1 MISCF
6 FFFLSS
12 EECNFFSFFSVV
24 VFLSLFDL
32 TTRRKRNTS
41 LYLIKQLLF
50 LSTPPARH
58 PSCRM
63 TTWKVGLARKG
74 SRQMKRLAS
83 VKKKERREVKSSLP
97 RNRNNRTPNHT
108 TLTDTHRHTPYTD
121 DAPIVM
127 YFCKKRYFKK
137 ISKMI
142 I

>member
-83 VKKKERREVKSSLP
+83 VKKKERR
-97 RNRNNRTPNHT
+97 H
-108 TLTDTHRHTPYTD
+108 
-121 DAPIVM
+121 
-127 YFCKKRYFKK
+127 
-137 ISKMI
+137 
-142 I
+142 